1 MGSSYSIDVFQVLR
15 SSWIIVLMLVLS
27 VVVVGIAIE
36 RFIYFQKTRLDSDAF
51 MEKIKGFIVDGSYK
65 EAIDYAKTFKGNVA
79 AVVRYGL
86 ENRQFPREE
95 NDKLMEARR
104 MEERLNLDRYLDI
117 LGTLGSTCPFIGLLG
132 TVLGIIKSFKDLAST
147 AGGGP
152 EIVMVGISEALVA
165 TAAGLAVAIPA
176 VVLFNLFMK
185 RVKVISVEMDA
196 VSKKLLVLLANYG
209 EGASGRKRG

>member
-1 MGSSYSIDVFQVLR
+1 MQFDMMQFLR
-15 SSWIIVLMLVLS
+15 SSWVLLLMGSLS
-27 VVVVGIAIE
+27 IVVVALAIE
-36 RFIYFQKTRLDSDAF
+36 RWFYFQKTKMDSEAF

-65 EAIDYAKTFKGNVA
+65 EAVEYCKTFKGNVA
-79 AVVRYGL
+79 AVVRFGL

-95 NDKLMEARR
+95 NDKLMEAKR

-117 LGTLGSTCPFIGLLG
+117 LGTLGSTAPFMGLLG
-132 TVLGIIKSFKDLAST
+132 TVLGIMQAFRDLANT
-147 AGGGP
+147 TGAGP
-152 EIVMVGISEALVA
+152 EVVMVGISEALVA

-176 VVLFNLFMK
+176 VIIFNIYMK
-185 RVKVISVEMDA
+185 RVKIISVEMDA

>member
-1 MGSSYSIDVFQVLR
+1 MENAYSIDVLQVLR
-15 SSWIIVLMLVLS
+15 SSWVIVLMLLLS
-27 VVVVGIAIE
+27 VVVVAISVE
-36 RFIYFQKTRLDSDAF
+36 RWIYFQKTKLDSDSF
-51 MEKIKGFIVDGSYK
+51 MEKIKGFIVDGAYK
-65 EAIDYAKTFKGNVA
+65 EAVEYCKTFKGNVA
-79 AVVRYGL
+79 AVVRFGL

-95 NDKLMEARR
+95 NDKLMEAKR

-117 LGTLGSTCPFIGLLG
+117 LGTLGNTSPFIGLLG
-132 TVLGIIKSFKDLAST
+132 TVLGIIKAFKDLASS

-152 EIVMVGISEALVA
+152 EVVMVGIAEALIA

-176 VVLFNLFMK
+176 VIIFNIYMK
-185 RVKVISVEMDA
+185 KVKTISVEMDA

>member
-1 MGSSYSIDVFQVLR
+1 MEVDMMQVLR
-15 SSWIIVLMLVLS
+15 SSWVLILMGTLS
-27 VVVVGIAIE
+27 IVVVALAIE
-36 RFIYFQKTRLDSDAF
+36 RWFYFQKTKMDSEAF

-65 EAIDYAKTFKGNVA
+65 EAVEYCKTFKGNVA
-79 AVVRYGL
+79 SVVRYGL

-117 LGTLGSTCPFIGLLG
+117 LGTLGNTAPFMGLLG
-132 TVLGIIKSFKDLAST
+132 TVLGIMQAFKDLANT
-147 AGGGP
+147 TEAGP
-152 EIVMVGISEALVA
+152 EVVMVGISEALIA

-176 VVLFNLFMK
+176 VIIFNIYMK
-185 RVKVISVEMDA
+185 RVKIISVEMDA

>member
-1 MGSSYSIDVFQVLR
+1 MEVDMMQILR
-15 SSWIIVLMLVLS
+15 SSWVLVLMIVLS
-27 VVVVGIAIE
+27 IVVVTLAIE
-36 RFIYFQKTRLDSDAF
+36 RWFYFERTKMDSEAF

-65 EAIDYAKTFKGNVA
+65 EAIEYCKTFKGNVA
-79 AVVRYGL
+79 AVIRYGL

-95 NDKLMEARR
+95 NDKLMEAKR

-117 LGTLGSTCPFIGLLG
+117 LGTLGNTSPFIGLLG
-132 TVLGIIKSFKDLAST
+132 TVLGIMQAFKDLANT
-147 AGGGP
+147 TGAGP
-152 EIVMVGISEALVA
+152 EVVMVGISEALIA

-176 VVLFNLFMK
+176 VIIFNIYMK
-185 RVKVISVEMDA
+185 RVKTISVEMDA

>member
-1 MGSSYSIDVFQVLR
+1 MENAYSIDVVQVLR
-15 SSWIIVLMLVLS
+15 SSWVIVLMLLLS
-27 VVVVGIAIE
+27 IVVIAISIE
-36 RFIYFQKTRLDSDAF
+36 RWIYFQKTKLDSDAF
-51 MEKIKGFIVDGSYK
+51 MEKIKGFIVDGAYK
-65 EAIDYAKTFKGNVA
+65 EAVEYCKTFKGNVA

-95 NDKLMEARR
+95 NDKLMEAKR

-117 LGTLGSTCPFIGLLG
+117 LGTLGNTSPFIGLLG
-132 TVLGIIKSFKDLAST
+132 TVLGIIKAFKDLASS

-152 EIVMVGISEALVA
+152 EVVMVGIAEALIA
-165 TAAGLAVAIPA
+165 TAAGLSVAIPA
-176 VVLFNLFMK
+176 VIIFNVYMK
-185 RVKVISVEMDA
+185 KVKTISVEMDA

>member
-1 MGSSYSIDVFQVLR
+1 MGGYSIDVMQVLR

-27 VVVVGIAIE
+27 VVVITIAIE
-36 RFIYFQKTRLDSDAF
+36 RFIYFQKTKLDSDAF

-79 AVVRYGL
+79 AVVRFGL

-95 NDKLMEARR
+95 NDKLMEAKR

-117 LGTLGSTCPFIGLLG
+117 LGTFIGLLG
-132 TVLGIIKSFKDLAST
+132 TVMGIIKAFKDLASS

-152 EIVMVGISEALVA
+152 EVVMVGIAEALIA
-165 TAAGLAVAIPA
+165 TAAGLAVAIPS
-176 VVLFNLFMK
+176 VIMFNLFMK
-185 RVKVISVEMDA
+185 RVKIISVEMDA